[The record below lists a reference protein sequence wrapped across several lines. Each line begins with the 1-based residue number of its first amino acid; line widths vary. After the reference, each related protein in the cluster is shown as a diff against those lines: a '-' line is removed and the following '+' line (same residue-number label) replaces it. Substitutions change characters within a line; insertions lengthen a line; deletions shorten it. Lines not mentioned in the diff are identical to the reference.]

1 MSEVER
7 GLRNISIDNL
17 YEISC
22 ALGVELSQFLKR

>member
-1 MSEVER
+1 M
-7 GLRNISIDNL
+7 DNL